1 MLKISEILL
10 LILSIIYFVSCGLL
24 ETKDEGELII
34 KLDPQTAKIDDEITL
49 IIKNET
55 NISYWY
61 HCGYTVERF
70 IDNNWKPHTTFGCA
84 GEFPI
89 EIKSGD
95 HLSEDIFLAADEP
108 GIYRIIVILRKEDET
123 IEEAKRASREIE
135 LILDE

>member
-1 MLKISEILL
+1 MLNILKIFLVIISL
-10 LILSIIYFVSCGLL
+10 IYFVSCDIT
-24 ETKDEGELII
+24 ETNDEGELII
-34 KLDPQTAKIDDEITL
+34 ILEPPIAEIDDNITL

-55 NISYWY
+55 KLSYWY

-70 IDNNWKPHTTFGCA
+70 IDNNWEPHTTFGCA

-89 EIKSGD
+89 EIKTGD

-108 GIYRIIVILRKEDET
+108 GIYRIIVILRKKDET
-123 IEEAKRASREIE
+123 IEEAKRTSREIE